1 MASNGINSATHATR
15 HLVSPIVRC
24 VSNVRPRDAYDAPPG
39 AAPFSRF
46 LQANRLA
53 NRAPDQFEL
62 SEIHTPQLKS
72 DTPQHAAMSA
82 PLLPKLGEISVP
94 EPRPTLAGVEI
105 RLHQQY
111 IPATGRALDIYA

>member
-1 MASNGINSATHATR
+1 MASNGINST

-39 AAPFSRF
+39 TAPFHRF

-53 NRAPDQFEL
+53 NRGLDRFEL
-62 SEIHTPQLKS
+62 SEIHTPQPAS
-72 DTPQHAAMSA
+72 ETIENPAMST
-82 PLLPKLGEISVP
+82 PLLPSLGEIIPP
-94 EPRPTLAGVEI
+94 EPTPKLVGVEV

-111 IPATGRALDIYA
+111 IPATGHALDIYA

>member
-39 AAPFSRF
+39 AAPFHRF
-46 LQANRLA
+46 LEANRLA
-53 NRAPDQFEL
+53 RRGMDRFEL
-62 SEIHTPQLKS
+62 SEIHTPSPCIEQSS
-72 DTPQHAAMSA
+72 DEAMPT
-82 PLLPKLGEISVP
+82 PLLPNLGEIIDP